1 MPTADCNEKQGET
14 IERILAAALD
24 VFSESGLEGARID
37 EIAKRAGIN
46 KAMLYYHIGGKE
58 ALYSEV
64 IHQIVHHAAESIAKN
79 IMESAT
85 PEEKLKTYIRNIAGI
100 VEENPK
106 IPKLIL
112 RELISGGKNYTESAI
127 QDIIRILKIVSGILQ
142 EGSEKGVFI
151 ETIPVI
157 IHMMTLGVFGFLSI
171 SGPLRARFAFP
182 KGIKV
187 PDARIAVEEFEKI
200 VLRSIQQERKEQESL
215 NS

>member
-1 MPTADCNEKQGET
+1 MSNPGCKEKQGVT
-14 IERILAAALD
+14 IDRILVAALE

-37 EIAKRAGIN
+37 EIAKRAGVN

-79 IMESAT
+79 IIETAA
-85 PEEKLKTYIRNIAGI
+85 PEEKLMTYIRNIAGI
-100 VEENPK
+100 VKENPK

-112 RELISGGKNYTESAI
+112 RELISGGKNYTEPAI

-142 EGSEKGVFI
+142 EGEKKGVFI

-182 KGIKV
+182 KEIKMPNSQV
-187 PDARIAVEEFEKI
+187 AVEEFEKL
-200 VLRSIQQERKEQESL
+200 VLRSIQQESTEQKLL
-215 NS
+215 NP